1 MPSRLLKRA
10 HLLRWRPRSHAQRT
24 GSTPRVRPSGA
35 ASHLD
40 PFEQPAN
47 QGGSLMK
54 RIAAAL
60 IGCVLMVWGAAGLA
74 QDKALKKVVFAVT
87 TKDISVGHSA
97 HSSLPQALGYWKEE
111 GLDVTVTS
119 VEGSV
124 AGMQQLAAGN
134 LQIVSLGPEEIVI
147 GREKGVKIKGF
158 YVQARE
164 TIYRIVVAADSPLQK
179 LADLKGK
186 TIGVPALASGSV
198 PFAKALVASVGL
210 DPEKDVKIL
219 AVGVG
224 APGRLALQ
232 QKTVD
237 CLALWDTLQ
246 ASIENSGM
254 QLRRLDSPLIQ
265 EMLGQTLATR
275 DDQVTESAAI
285 LVAFARGVA
294 KATVFGLA
302 NPEAAIRIH
311 WKIYPETKPQTG
323 DEAKALKDALN
334 VFNAGFS
341 LQRVDNRADPR
352 FGIGTPAQWEK
363 LKSIFKEYK
372 FVEGTVPAADLYTPA
387 LIDQINK
394 FDRAAIVAQAKAY

>member
-1 MPSRLLKRA
+1 
-10 HLLRWRPRSHAQRT
+10 
-24 GSTPRVRPSGA
+24 
-35 ASHLD
+35 
-40 PFEQPAN
+40 
-47 QGGSLMK
+47 MK
-54 RIAAAL
+54 RITIGAVIMGAL
-60 IGCVLMVWGAAGLA
+60 LATWGAAGLA
-74 QDKALKKVVFAVT
+74 QDKPLRKVVFAVT

-119 VEGSV
+119 VEGSA

-134 LQIVSLGPEEIVI
+134 LQIVSIGPEEIVI

-164 TIYRIVVAADSPLQK
+164 TIYRLVVPADSPVQK

-275 DDQVTESAAI
+275 DDQVTENAAM
-285 LVAFARGVA
+285 LVGFARGIA

-302 NPEAAIRIH
+302 NPEAAVRIH
-311 WKIYPETKPQTG
+311 WKMYPETKPQTG

-334 VFNAGFS
+334 VFNARFA
-341 LQRVDNRADPR
+341 LQRVDNRSDPR
-352 FGIGTPAQWEK
+352 FGVGSPAQWEK

-372 FVEGTVPAADLYTPA
+372 FIEGTVPAADLYTAA

-394 FDRAAIVAQAKAY
+394 FDRAAIVAQAKAYKP

>member
-1 MPSRLLKRA
+1 MGVLLA
-10 HLLRWRPRSHAQRT
+10 
-24 GSTPRVRPSGA
+24 
-35 ASHLD
+35 
-40 PFEQPAN
+40 
-47 QGGSLMK
+47 
-54 RIAAAL
+54 I
-60 IGCVLMVWGAAGLA
+60 WGAAGLA
-74 QDKALKKVVFAVT
+74 QDKPLKKVVFAVT

-97 HSSLPQALGYWKEE
+97 HSSLPQVLGYWKEE
-111 GLDVTVTS
+111 GLDVTVMS
-119 VEGSV
+119 VEGSA

-134 LQIVSLGPEEIVI
+134 LQIVSIGPEEIVL

-164 TIYRIVVAADSPLQK
+164 TIYRLVVPADSPLQK
-179 LADLKGK
+179 IADLRGK
-186 TIGVPALASGSV
+186 TIGVPSLASGSV
-198 PFAKALVASVGL
+198 PFAKALVASVGI

-254 QLRRLDSPLIQ
+254 QLRRLDLPMVQ

-275 DDQVTESAAI
+275 DDQVTENAAM
-285 LVAFARGVA
+285 LVGFARGVA

-302 NPEAAIRIH
+302 NPEAAVRIH
-311 WKIYPETKPQTG
+311 WKMYPETKPQTG

-334 VFNAGFS
+334 VFNARFM
-341 LQRVDNRADPR
+341 LQRVDNRPDTR
-352 FGIGTPAQWEK
+352 FGIGTLAQWEK
-363 LKSIFKEYK
+363 LKSIFKDQK
-372 FVEGTVPAADLYTPA
+372 LIEGTVPAADLYSAA
-387 LIDQINK
+387 LVDQINK
-394 FDRAAIVAQAKAY
+394 FDRAVIVAQAKAYKP

>member
-1 MPSRLLKRA
+1 
-10 HLLRWRPRSHAQRT
+10 
-24 GSTPRVRPSGA
+24 
-35 ASHLD
+35 
-40 PFEQPAN
+40 
-47 QGGSLMK
+47 MK
-54 RIAAAL
+54 RITIGAVIMGAL
-60 IGCVLMVWGAAGLA
+60 LATWGAAGLA
-74 QDKALKKVVFAVT
+74 QDKPLRKVVFAVT

-119 VEGSV
+119 VEGSA

-134 LQIVSLGPEEIVI
+134 LQIVSIGPEEIVI
-147 GREKGVKIKGF
+147 GREKGVRIKGF

-164 TIYRIVVAADSPLQK
+164 TIYRLVVPADSPVQK

-275 DDQVTESAAI
+275 DDQVTENAAM
-285 LVAFARGVA
+285 LVGFARGIA

-302 NPEAAIRIH
+302 NPEAAVRIH
-311 WKIYPETKPQTG
+311 WKMYPETKPQTG

-334 VFNAGFS
+334 VFNARFA
-341 LQRVDNRADPR
+341 LQRVDNRSDPR
-352 FGIGTPAQWEK
+352 FGVGSPAQWEK

-372 FVEGTVPAADLYTPA
+372 FIEGTVPAADLYTAA

-394 FDRAAIVAQAKAY
+394 FDRAAIVAQAKAYKP